1 MNDRFA
7 NLIVG
12 ERISPRTGMLVGL
25 ISAGGL
31 AFGTLEGWALW
42 ETGLVTV
49 LPWMPLFVG
58 QLAWVY
64 RRYQWLA
71 LFYALV
77 VTQSGHFVEHVSQMV
92 QIHVL
97 GLQGAAA
104 RGIFGSLDIEWVHFV
119 WNTWVLIVVL
129 VLLRR
134 YGGNGWV
141 RLSVLLTGWHELEHV
156 YILSVYLQTG
166 ISGTPGPLSSG
177 GLIGGG
183 LPVSRPDLHFL
194 YNLVETV
201 PLVLGFLYQLHVA
214 EQPLVKTRR
223 GTTWNLGRPA
233 PG

>member
-1 MNDRFA
+1 MNARYSS
-7 NLIVG
+7 LIVG
-12 ERISPRTGMLVGL
+12 ERISPRTAVRVGL

-42 ETGLVTV
+42 ETGLVGL
-49 LPWMPLFVG
+49 LPWIPLFVR
-58 QLAWVY
+58 QLTWVY

-77 VTQSGHFVEHVSQMV
+77 VTQTGHFVEHVSQMV

-119 WNTWVLIVVL
+119 WNTWVLIAVL
-129 VLLRR
+129 ALLRP
-134 YGGNGWV
+134 YGSNGWL

-156 YILSVYLQTG
+156 YIFSVYLQTG
-166 ISGTPGPLSSG
+166 ISGTPGLLSSG

-194 YNLVETV
+194 YNLAETV
-201 PLVLGFLYQLHVA
+201 PLLLGFVFQLHVA
-214 EQPLVKTRR
+214 ERPMVKARR
-223 GTTWNLGRPA
+223 GITWNLDEAA